1 MNLSACRICSRPC
14 HELDSFL
21 EVLGNKAKLTVGPEN
36 LVFTEK

>member
-1 MNLSACRICSRPC
+1 MGAFRICSRPC

-21 EVLGNKAKLTVGPEN
+21 EVSGNKVKLTVGPEN